1 MKKFYTYLAVFL
13 AIFIAL
19 GIFFGDGR
27 KTGPAA
33 LSGVPAEY
41 RTDVEVA
48 GNICPQISSALI
60 AAQIR
65 AESNWNPN
73 AVSPAGAQG
82 IAQFMPLTWFSV
94 GTDGDGDGKADPLN
108 PHDAIHTQGKYMC
121 DQAAQ
126 IQSYLDAGKIA
137 GDLIELTLA
146 AYNAGIGNILA
157 FHGLPPFPETQAYIQ
172 RITASLVAPAAGVVE
187 QARNYEGVPYVW
199 GSTDPSVGLDC
210 SGLVVR
216 VFADLSQPFT
226 GGVRTADQII
236 HSDQVHEVSR
246 DEMQPGDLI
255 GFSNRGS
262 SHIWHIGIVSED
274 GKMIHAPEEG
284 QPVKEA
290 NLSNSFWQGLDWHI
304 VRKN

>member
-1 MKKFYTYLAVFL
+1 MKKSYTYL

-19 GIFFGDGR
+19 FLCFGIVFGDSR
-27 KTGPAA
+27 KSGPTS
-33 LSGVPAEY
+33 LSGTPTEY
-41 RTDVEVA
+41 LTDVQIA
-48 GNICPQISSALI
+48 GNVCPQISAALI
-60 AAQIR
+60 SAQIK

-82 IAQFMPLTWFSV
+82 IAQFMPGTWANV
-94 GTDGDGDGKADPLN
+94 GIDGDGDGKADVFN
-108 PHDAIHTQGKYMC
+108 PHDAIQTQGKYMC
-121 DQAAQ
+121 AQAAL
-126 IQSYLDAGKIA
+126 IQSYIDSGRIA
-137 GDLIELTLA
+137 GDIVHLTLA
-146 AYNAGIGNILA
+146 AYNAGIGNVLS
-157 FHGLPPFPETQAYIQ
+157 FGGVPPFKETQAYIQ
-172 RITASLVAPAAGVVE
+172 RITASLVAPATGVVD

-199 GSTDPSVGLDC
+199 GSTDPAVGLDC

-246 DEMQPGDLI
+246 EEMQPGDLI

-290 NLSNSFWQGLDWHI
+290 SLSNSFWQGLDWHI